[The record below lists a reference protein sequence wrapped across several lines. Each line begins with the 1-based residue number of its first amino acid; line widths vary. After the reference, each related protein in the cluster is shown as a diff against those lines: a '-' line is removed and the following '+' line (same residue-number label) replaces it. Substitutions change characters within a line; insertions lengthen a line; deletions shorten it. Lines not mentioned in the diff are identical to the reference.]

1 MIPSLRTI
9 GALVGISLG
18 CMAGTEGT
26 PEYEI
31 KGAYLYNFAKLVE
44 WPRGDLRTAF
54 TLCLYGKNPVEG
66 FLEEAVRGKLVHDLP
81 VKVQRIS
88 EGDENWDACNLMF
101 FGATNRV
108 KVQKALE
115 KLRGRG
121 VMTIGESQAFAECGG
136 MITLVLEGD
145 RVRFDINLQ
154 AATDA
159 HLKISSK
166 LLELART
173 VKSGG

>member
-1 MIPSLRTI
+1 MILPSRPIGVVLAISLRCV
-9 GALVGISLG
+9 AGI
-18 CMAGTEGT
+18 EGT

-31 KGAYLYNFAKLVE
+31 KGAYLYNFAKFVE

-54 TLCLYGKNPVEG
+54 TICLYGRNPFEG

-81 VKVQRIS
+81 IKIQRIS
-88 EGDENWDACNLMF
+88 GAGENWDACNLMF
-101 FGATNRV
+101 FGTASRA
-108 KVQKALE
+108 KVQSVLDR
-115 KLRGRG
+115 LRGRG
-121 VMTIGESQAFAECGG
+121 VITIGESQAFAECGG
-136 MITLVLEGD
+136 MITLVVEGD